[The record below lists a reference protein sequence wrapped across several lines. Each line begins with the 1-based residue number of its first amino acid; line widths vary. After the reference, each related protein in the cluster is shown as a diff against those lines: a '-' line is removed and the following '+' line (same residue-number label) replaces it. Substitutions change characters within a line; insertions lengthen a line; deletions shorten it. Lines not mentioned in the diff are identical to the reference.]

1 MDDAETLDI
10 PLRGID
16 LVQLAET
23 RRFRDLDRLESYYRC
38 TQDDGKQYDWDGRFL
53 GYGAE
58 ADIAPG
64 WFVPYK
70 KRKPSSR
77 YDLAKVIV
85 NRLTSFLF
93 GGDRFPEIRVPG
105 DPDAEDYAKALCAA
119 ARLPARMAEA
129 RNLGGSTGSV
139 CLSWGFVDG
148 RPKVEVHNAK
158 HCTVIDWK
166 DQSDWKVR
174 AAIKCFMFPR
184 QVIKNGRVKLE
195 DFFFARYWDENTE
208 IVWEPM
214 PRDVA
219 SSPRWVDW
227 KHKVI
232 RHDCGSTPFYWV
244 QNIPDSQD
252 PDGECDYEG
261 LCDTLDEINQLL
273 SATGRGTKSNVDPT
287 LVLKMDPQWNDG
299 TVKRGS
305 DNVIWSPGGAE
316 YLELRGTST
325 EVALRLVERLRSFAL
340 DTASVVLAD
349 PDKLSGAAQSAQAL
363 RILYAPM
370 LAKCDVLREQYT
382 EFAIRPILVDM
393 LRAARRLQSSGET
406 IVSDDGE
413 ETVLVREI
421 VLPPRV
427 VETEEETRIEPRQPG
442 SSEDLSFNWNPYF
455 SPTWR
460 DIRDA
465 AEAVKSANGNKQIIS
480 QRSGIASVQ
489 SLFGIEDVERELH
502 EVREEAEHAVDLAQR
517 SFGVGAPMP
526 VLSPEEAEEDEE
538 DEESEDEDESEPE
551 TEANE
556 AT

>member
-1 MDDAETLDI
+1 MTDTETLDI
-10 PLRGID
+10 PLRGVE

-53 GYGAE
+53 GYGVE

-85 NRLTSFLF
+85 NRLTSFIF
-93 GGDRFPEIRVPG
+93 GGDRFPEIRVLG
-105 DPDAEDYAKALCAA
+105 DSDAEDYAKALCAA

-129 RNLGGSTGSV
+129 RNLGGSTGTV
-139 CLSWGFVDG
+139 CLSWGFIDG

-158 HCTVIDWK
+158 HCTVLRWA
-166 DQSDWKVR
+166 DQSEWKVS

-184 QVIKNGRVKLE
+184 QVFEGGKVKLK
-195 DFFFARYWDENTE
+195 DFFFARYWDENVE

-214 PRDVA
+214 PREVA
-219 SSPRWVDW
+219 SSSRWTEW
-227 KHKVI
+227 KHRVI
-232 RHDCGSTPFYWV
+232 RHDCGSAPFYWV

-273 SATGRGTKSNVDPT
+273 SATGRGTKANVDPT
-287 LVLKMDPQWNDG
+287 LVLKMDPAYNDG
-299 TVKRGS
+299 AIKRGS
-305 DNVIWSPGGAE
+305 DNVIWSPNGAE

-325 EVALRLVERLRSFAL
+325 EVALRLVERLRAFAL

-349 PDKLSGAAQSAQAL
+349 AEKLSGAAQSAQAL

-393 LRAARRLQSSGET
+393 LRFARKMQSSSEVVVT
-406 IVSDDGE
+406 EDGE
-413 ETVLVREI
+413 EAVVQRQV

-427 VETEEETRIEPRQPG
+427 IEEEDTVRIEARVPG
-442 SSEDLSFNWNPYF
+442 TSEDLTFNWLPYF

-460 DIRDA
+460 DIKEA
-465 AEAVKSANGNKQIIS
+465 SEAVKSANGAKPFIS
-480 QRSGIASVQ
+480 QRSSIAAVQ
-489 SLFGIEDVERELH
+489 SLFGIDDVEQELH
-502 EVREEAEHAVDLAQR
+502 ELHEEAEQAVSLAQK

-526 VLSPEEAEEDEE
+526 VLAHEEEDEE
-538 DEESEDEDESEPE
+538 EELEEAEDEGSEESEVE
-551 TEANE
+551 
-556 AT
+556 